1 MGVSRPRRDLL
12 VVDHAE
18 STSVWALLGYVFF
31 AMLNLLPLLKP
42 WGSMNPNSP
51 LDRRVFVV
59 LLLGCLALCFLAWI
73 RACWRIVCFDR
84 DLDRVSVEEH
94 WRWGTNL
101 RVFPSSQIKAV
112 RAFKAASGGRNPYGV
127 QMTVGNRKRIDLDR
141 CSTLEEAE
149 LLAAEIRNFSWRRA
163 ALPPRRIDREGHA
176 R

>member
-1 MGVSRPRRDLL
+1 MAVSRPRRDLL

-18 STSVWALLGYVFF
+18 STSVWALLGYVFY
-31 AMLNLLPLLKP
+31 AMLSLVFLLKP
-42 WGSMNPNSP
+42 WGRLNPLDNP
-51 LDRRVFVV
+51 LDRRAFVVV
-59 LLLGCLALCFLAWI
+59 LLGSFALCFLAWI
-73 RACWRIVCFDR
+73 RACRRIVSFDR

-112 RAFKAASGGRNPYGV
+112 RAFKAAAGGRNPYTV
-127 QMTVGNRKRIDLDR
+127 QMTVGKRERIDLDR

-163 ALPPRRIDREGHA
+163 ALAPPFCRRRPVA
-176 R
+176 